1 MLTGVIAFMS
11 GEKIQA
17 LRNENKMS
25 QEKLAELL
33 GVSRQAVSKWEI
45 GLSNPTTENL
55 IRLAEI
61 FQVSM
66 DEIAKPETT
75 VNVKINMFALLVNI
89 SIIGYTAIMV
99 SSAGLYG
106 YYFPYQDAFL
116 YPWIVCA
123 MFGAGLIGFKNFKI
137 YRSNKI
143 FLWDIPFAFVV
154 YILPN
159 ILLGYGMSNSRSIL
173 LTLNVGLLY
182 TFLIV
187 NATFH
192 PWEIEKKSFHL
203 VVWLLMAT
211 LLFMIWWG
219 TR

>member
-75 VNVKINMFALLVNI
+75 VKVKINMFAL
-89 SIIGYTAIMV
+89 S
-99 SSAGLYG
+99 
-106 YYFPYQDAFL
+106 
-116 YPWIVCA
+116 
-123 MFGAGLIGFKNFKI
+123 LIHI
-137 YRSNKI
+137 
-143 FLWDIPFAFVV
+143 
-154 YILPN
+154 
-159 ILLGYGMSNSRSIL
+159 
-173 LTLNVGLLY
+173 
-182 TFLIV
+182 
-187 NATFH
+187 
-192 PWEIEKKSFHL
+192 
-203 VVWLLMAT
+203 
-211 LLFMIWWG
+211 
-219 TR
+219 

>member
-75 VNVKINMFALLVNI
+75 VKVKINMFALLVNI
-89 SIIGYTAIMV
+89 SIIGYTAIIV

-106 YYFPYQDAFL
+106 YYFPYKDAFL

-123 MFGAGLIGFKNFKI
+123 MFGAGLIGFKNLKI

-143 FLWDIPFAFVV
+143 FIWDIPFAFVV

-159 ILLGYGMSNSRSIL
+159 SR
-173 LTLNVGLLY
+173 
-182 TFLIV
+182 
-187 NATFH
+187 A
-192 PWEIEKKSFHL
+192 IEK
-203 VVWLLMAT
+203 
-211 LLFMIWWG
+211 
-219 TR
+219 